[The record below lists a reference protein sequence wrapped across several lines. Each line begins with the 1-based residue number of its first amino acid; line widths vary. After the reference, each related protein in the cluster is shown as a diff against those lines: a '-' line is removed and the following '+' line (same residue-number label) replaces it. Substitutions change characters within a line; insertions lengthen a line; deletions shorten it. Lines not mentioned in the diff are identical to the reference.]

1 MRPNLLKLVQTSKP
15 IRELAVFAPVYFFLS
30 LIALRDKLFL
40 TFSWFDGTLV
50 SNHTLLLHFGYT
62 NNEQSRLLQ
71 FLIPELF
78 RNLFSLSIPDAYIL
92 QRWLFVF
99 LAFVC
104 FHMYLRKWFGTPASF
119 AGVLFLAAIMPLT
132 SLDDL
137 QESSPLLLLTFLIG
151 LWAIRDDNILVLLLA
166 SFVGGLNNETML
178 MIPVV
183 YFFYHFKAARPRE
196 LAILVRN
203 TILIS
208 LPLVLTVG
216 PIRFLTRDR
225 PVLED
230 AWHLPDNLQ
239 GIFDKHALNFLHL
252 YDDKYWYVF
261 FIFGAFWVYAIISYR
276 RQPRFLQRAFLM
288 VPFFVGAHLITG
300 IISEVRQMLPLSGV
314 LIPMGL
320 FAVFPT
326 EARDPSSVESNGTE
340 EKTPSSSPTQS
351 A

>member
-183 YFFYHFKAARPRE
+183 YFFYHFKAARPRDKMNFGSDS
-196 LAILVRN
+196 RN
-203 TILIS
+203 
-208 LPLVLTVG
+208 V
-216 PIRFLTRDR
+216 TR
-225 PVLED
+225 
-230 AWHLPDNLQ
+230 
-239 GIFDKHALNFLHL
+239 I
-252 YDDKYWYVF
+252 
-261 FIFGAFWVYAIISYR
+261 
-276 RQPRFLQRAFLM
+276 
-288 VPFFVGAHLITG
+288 VP
-300 IISEVRQMLPLSGV
+300 SPLSYPTSGPGRV
-314 LIPMGL
+314 NGRYPAELGSANGL
-320 FAVFPT
+320 VGTRQRETAWRRRWNRGL
-326 EARDPSSVESNGTE
+326 ARPRVVST
-340 EKTPSSSPTQS
+340 TP
-351 A
+351 